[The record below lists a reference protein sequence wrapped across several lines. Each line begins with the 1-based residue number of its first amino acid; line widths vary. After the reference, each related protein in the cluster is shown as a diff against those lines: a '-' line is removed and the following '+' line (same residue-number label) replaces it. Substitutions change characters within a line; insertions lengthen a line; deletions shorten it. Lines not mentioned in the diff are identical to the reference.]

1 MPAELLNARPAP
13 TLCIGQR
20 VIKLEMV
27 SKNNKHQKKKNY
39 KNYSTFHIAWNSTCK
54 AEENIKE
61 MK

>member
-27 SKNNKHQKKKNY
+27 SKNNKHQKK
-39 KNYSTFHIAWNSTCK
+39 
-54 AEENIKE
+54 NIIKITAHFISLGTALARLR
-61 MK
+61 KISKK

>member
-27 SKNNKHQKKKNY
+27 SKNNKHQKKNFISLGTALAMLRKIS
-39 KNYSTFHIAWNSTCK
+39 KK
-54 AEENIKE
+54 
-61 MK
+61 